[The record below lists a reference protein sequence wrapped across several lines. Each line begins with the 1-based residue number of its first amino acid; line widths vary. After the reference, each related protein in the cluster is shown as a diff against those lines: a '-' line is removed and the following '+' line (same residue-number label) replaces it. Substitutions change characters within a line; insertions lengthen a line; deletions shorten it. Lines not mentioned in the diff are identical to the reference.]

1 MQHLMSTCTPPS
13 DGEVE
18 ILGVG
23 LIAGTATLTVL
34 HELDESPHV
43 TAFLLY
49 PPPGHCVGVF
59 ILRIVARQI

>member
-1 MQHLMSTCTPPS
+1 MGKLKF
-13 DGEVE
+13 VE
-18 ILGVG
+18 WVLWP
-23 LIAGTATLTVL
+23 IAGTATLTVP

-49 PPPGHCVGVF
+49 TPPGHCVGVF